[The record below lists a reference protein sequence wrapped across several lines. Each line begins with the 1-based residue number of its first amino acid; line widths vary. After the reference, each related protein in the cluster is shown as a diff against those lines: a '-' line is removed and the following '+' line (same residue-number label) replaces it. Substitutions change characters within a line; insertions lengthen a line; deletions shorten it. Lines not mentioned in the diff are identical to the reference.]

1 MYGMQILH
9 VRWHP
14 HVPRN
19 ISSVLC
25 YYRYLAENVTKS
37 VYYNQFVST
46 NIIVMC
52 FIGFID
58 LTNVGK
64 NTKIKTIGVLKTEF
78 LTKTYF
84 VAAILK
90 FQILSGNRWNDVVV
104 PAIFEFS
111 ILKNPLGQIF
121 MLLSR
126 SAHVELK
133 MLHISSTRRKNLYS
147 SQGAPCV
154 KVHMDYGRATPFVL

>member
-1 MYGMQILH
+1 M
-9 VRWHP
+9 
-14 HVPRN
+14 
-19 ISSVLC
+19 
-25 YYRYLAENVTKS
+25 
-37 VYYNQFVST
+37 ST
-46 NIIVMC
+46 YIIVMC
-52 FIGFID
+52 FIGFLD

-64 NTKIKTIGVLKTEF
+64 NTKTKAIGVLRTEL

-90 FQILSGNRWNDVVV
+90 FQFLSGTRWNDVVV

-121 MLLSR
+121 MLLSG

-133 MLHISSTRRKNLYS
+133 MLHIRSTIKSL
-147 SQGAPCV
+147 SQVDSLMISQIAI
-154 KVHMDYGRATPFVL
+154 